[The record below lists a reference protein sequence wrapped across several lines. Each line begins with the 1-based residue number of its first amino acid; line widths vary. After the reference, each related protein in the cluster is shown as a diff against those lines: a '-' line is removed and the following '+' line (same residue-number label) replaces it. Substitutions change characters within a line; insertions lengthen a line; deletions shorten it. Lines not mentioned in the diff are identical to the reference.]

1 LEKLLSSYDNLPQQI
16 PPESGVWLGFGDR
29 GVEIHEGETLIGRSA
44 SSGVVLDDPLVSRT
58 HARIVVRRGGVT
70 IEDLKSANG
79 VLVNGEPLLRARV
92 LVSGD
97 RVVIGEQSF
106 VVFIATRTEPP
117 PPSSLERRS
126 PTVTRL
132 RVSSV
137 PEEERSEAT
146 RKGDAIDLLGNVA
159 EKVLALG
166 RGDEAE
172 RILSSYLRN
181 LLQTARVNGVDA
193 IVAEKAATY
202 AVRLAETTGKGTWVD
217 YTFELYG
224 IAKRPLPGPI
234 VDGLYA
240 SLRRT
245 ASPSIKA
252 FREYLSVMRTV
263 GPKLGPSDRF
273 LMRRVEGLEALSV
286 FK

>member
-1 LEKLLSSYDNLPQQI
+1 LGSYDNLPRQI
-16 PPESGVWLGFGDR
+16 PAENTVWLRFGDH
-29 GVEIHEGETLIGRSA
+29 GVEIHEGETLVGRSA
-44 SSGVVLDDPLVSRT
+44 SSGLVLDDPLVSRT
-58 HARIVVRRGGVT
+58 HARIVVSRGSVT

-97 RVVIGEQSF
+97 QVVIGEQNF
-106 VVFIATRTEPP
+106 VVFVATRTEPP
-117 PPSSLERRS
+117 PSSGLEPRV
-126 PTVTRL
+126 PPLGGL
-132 RVSSV
+132 RVSPA
-137 PEEERSEAT
+137 PEAERSEAT
-146 RKGDAIDLLGNVA
+146 RKGEAIDLLGSVA

-181 LLQTARVNGVDA
+181 LLQTARVNGVDP

-224 IAKRPLPGPI
+224 IVKRPLPGPI

-240 SLRRT
+240 SLRRM
-245 ASPSIKA
+245 ASPSIRA

-273 LMRRVEGLEALSV
+273 LMRRIEGLEALSV
-286 FK
+286 FT